1 MKPSSVP
8 FLAAPTPQQNKSMM
22 RCNALRAKRGEIYPQ
37 NRREN
42 MDLKQHLIR
51 QMAFSHATFGPGT
64 RAEGIMDHLKKE
76 IEEVKQA
83 LPEGAQVAASE
94 WVDLVILSLD
104 GLTRQLAYCNGER
117 RDPDAVAEDACN
129 MIVGKQTRNEARSWP
144 DWRTADHRK
153 AIEHIR

>member
-1 MKPSSVP
+1 
-8 FLAAPTPQQNKSMM
+8 
-22 RCNALRAKRGEIYPQ
+22 
-37 NRREN
+37 
-42 MDLKQHLIR
+42 MDFKQHLIR

-64 RAEGIMDHLKKE
+64 RSEGVIDHLEKE